1 MPAPQERDIDK
12 TALLLKLWF
21 VESQGLPDDIGINI
35 KGGPEN
41 TGFSNETLTFKVKY
55 SNGKSEGYVIRFS
68 PTGYKVFPDYDI
80 KKQYQLMAFLKQ
92 QHITVPEVVAYE
104 GDESILDSSF
114 YLMRECSGEA
124 PSDNPPFHQE
134 GWVFDATP
142 DVRSSLW
149 RNWLDEMIKVHKIE
163 ADQSSIEFLNRPH
176 LAANHLDQELAYYY
190 KFHDWA
196 MDGEDHPIAD
206 SAREFLKHN
215 KPITDNNNS
224 RIVWGDCRL
233 ANVMYTRNG
242 ELSAALDWE
251 MSILGDPC
259 LDLAWG
265 IAIDDCNSLGLN
277 IPKLPGFMSTED
289 TIAYWEKHSGFS
301 AANYD
306 YFYTLALYKFTVIM
320 IKVVK
325 KLEYYEIM
333 PTGLGAHINNH
344 ASGMLAKHMES
355 K

>member
-12 TALLLKLWF
+12 TASLLKVWF
-21 VESQGLPDDIGINI
+21 VESQGLPDDISINI

-41 TGFSNETLTFKVKY
+41 TGFSNETLTFKVKH

-92 QHITVPEVVAYE
+92 QHFTVPEVVAYE

-176 LAANHLDQELAYYY
+176 LASNHLDQELAYYY

-215 KPITDNNNS
+215 HVDTCEET
-224 RIVWGDCRL
+224 RICQGWNCHH
-233 ANVMYTRNG
+233 
-242 ELSAALDWE
+242 
-251 MSILGDPC
+251 P
-259 LDLAWG
+259 
-265 IAIDDCNSLGLN
+265 
-277 IPKLPGFMSTED
+277 
-289 TIAYWEKHSGFS
+289 
-301 AANYD
+301 
-306 YFYTLALYKFTVIM
+306 
-320 IKVVK
+320 
-325 KLEYYEIM
+325 
-333 PTGLGAHINNH
+333 
-344 ASGMLAKHMES
+344 
-355 K
+355 